1 MAEELNDLQFWLP
14 PEFLGD
20 DLFAEEGGKGVGSGG
35 GGGGGDTCLPNES
48 PYGWG
53 YGSDLSSPVESMA
66 GTESSDEE
74 ELVAGLALQMSQ
86 HSLLQ
91 DGGDKGA
98 PSAHGADSSNATS
111 LVGSPQSILSEVWSW
126 NSSSRESSDGPSLV
140 SSPLS
145 SPLEQHKVGAWD
157 TLHADGESDQ
167 KLLEQGFL
175 VAPAPKAWPPAQAPV
190 PDGGTTP
197 HPANQPSTQRPLP
210 VNQPQQPKQEQNG
223 KRQGAGAWGPPR
235 KPKGGMGL
243 AGSRPARPL
252 GLSAAAWPPLQQVA
266 GSGMRAVFLTHGS
279 RRESCGTGV
288 FLPRTL
294 GSTTELRKKP
304 GQPPPLSKALFSAQ
318 NPLFHQ
324 GWFIIPLI
332 YCPFGSNEAALGNH
346 VAPFYFGGTIHGFC
360 SWVLLSCSFIKE
372 QDAWISNSVLSL
384 LLSRLLILLWPSC
397 V

>member
-304 GQPPPLSKALFSAQ
+304 ACSTALLPERVVQALNLDLNEIGVQPRFP
-318 NPLFHQ
+318 
-324 GWFIIPLI
+324 
-332 YCPFGSNEAALGNH
+332 AA
-346 VAPFYFGGTIHGFC
+346 
-360 SWVLLSCSFIKE
+360 
-372 QDAWISNSVLSL
+372 SVLDRSGAMAGR
-384 LLSRLLILLWPSC
+384 SNRVPSQKKTHRPQPAPAIHHHREAC
-397 V
+397 LPSEWTY